1 MNWLRP
7 GWQRL
12 FPLLM
17 LAACSACSGPHPL
30 PETDPGHA
38 LSKAEFLKLPGS
50 YRMVHRVRLN
60 VRGRSLDFIGYL
72 AVSGDCLRAVALMEV
87 GGEVFDLLVGADG
100 MSVLKNPGRVP
111 QAALRRGVMRELA
124 WIFTPLASTAAET
137 GATREKISIKAKG
150 PGADAGG
157 ELLVFKNG
165 RLFSQVEITSWQ
177 TIAGWPHPF
186 PGSFTLKNMHW
197 GYEMTVELLRMDMR
211 PVEKKVFLVK

>member
-1 MNWLRP
+1 
-7 GWQRL
+7 
-12 FPLLM
+12 
-17 LAACSACSGPHPL
+17 
-30 PETDPGHA
+30 
-38 LSKAEFLKLPGS
+38 
-50 YRMVHRVRLN
+50 